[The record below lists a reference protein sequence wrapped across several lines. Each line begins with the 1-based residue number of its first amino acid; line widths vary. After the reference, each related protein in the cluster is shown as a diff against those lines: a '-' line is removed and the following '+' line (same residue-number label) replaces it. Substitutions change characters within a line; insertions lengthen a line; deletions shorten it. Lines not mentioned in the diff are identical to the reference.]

1 MEAIDL
7 APWTPVSLLIE
18 PPAPT
23 IDWCNLSDLTFSE
36 PFFSQTLMRVGNEP
50 VSRELVT
57 TDLGALRQID
67 AVAPGRDPD
76 GFIFHIS
83 RCGST
88 LVSQLAAALDGIAVL
103 AEPDPINTLL
113 GLDPA
118 TVDVPLQVDCLRLL
132 IQAYGRGRA
141 NARRFIVKFSSWN
154 LLYLDVL
161 RRAFPD
167 VPCVFVA
174 RDPAE
179 VAASI
184 LGGRTGWMR
193 LREVPERAQ
202 SLLGIPLESIATL
215 DDSGFCVAV
224 LEQFLSAAVEADIPS
239 ALYVDYASLPGAVW
253 ERILPCFGIEPTA
266 AELEILREVAKRD
279 AKTPGNSFTPDST
292 RKRAMLS
299 PATAHLVEQRLQPLY
314 QRYLARCVVK

>member
-7 APWTPVSLLIE
+7 AHWTPVSLTIE

-23 IDWCNLSDLTFSE
+23 IDWCDLSDLNFSE
-36 PFFSQTLMRVGNEP
+36 PFFSQTLIRVGDEP

-57 TDLGALRQID
+57 TDLAALRQID

-83 RCGST
+83 RCGSS
-88 LVSQLAAALDGIAVL
+88 LVAQLAAALDGVAVL

-113 GLDPA
+113 SLDPA
-118 TVDVPLQVDCLRLL
+118 TVDLALQVDCLRLL
-132 IQAYGRGRA
+132 IQAYGRGRPH
-141 NARRFIVKFSSWN
+141 ARRFIVKFSSWN
-154 LLYLDVL
+154 LLYIDVL

-179 VAASI
+179 VAASV

-193 LREVPERAQ
+193 LREAPMRAE
-202 SLLGIPLESIATL
+202 SLLGIPAEKIATL
-215 DDSGFCVAV
+215 DDAGFCIAV
-224 LEQFLSAAVEADIPS
+224 LEQFLAAAVDAEVPN
-239 ALYVDYASLPGAVW
+239 ALYVDYTALPGIVW
-253 ERILPCFGIEPTA
+253 DRVLPFFGVTPTA
-266 AELEILREVAKRD
+266 AEFAILREAATRD
-279 AKTPGNSFTPDST
+279 AKTPANAFTPDSA
-292 RKRAMLS
+292 RKRASLS
-299 PATAHLVEQRLQPLY
+299 REAAYLVEQRLEPLY
-314 QRYLARCVVK
+314 QRYLEHCPG

>member
-7 APWTPVSLLIE
+7 AQWTPVSLAIE

-23 IDWCNLSDLTFSE
+23 IDWCDLSDLNFSE
-36 PFFSQTLMRVGNEP
+36 PFFSQTLIRVGDDA

-67 AVAPGRDPD
+67 AVAPGPDPD

-83 RCGST
+83 RCGSS
-88 LVSQLAAALDGIAVL
+88 LVSQLAAALDGVAVL

-118 TVDVPLQVDCLRLL
+118 VVDVQLQADCLRLL
-132 IQAYGRGRA
+132 IQAYGRGRPK
-141 NARRFIVKFSSWN
+141 ARRFIVKFSSWN

-161 RRAFPD
+161 RRAFPE

-193 LREVPERAQ
+193 LREAPARAQ
-202 SLLGIPLESIATL
+202 SLLGIAAETIATL
-215 DDSGFCVAV
+215 DDAGFCIAV
-224 LEQFLSAAVEADIPS
+224 LEQFLSAAIKAEIPS
-239 ALYVDYASLPGAVW
+239 ALYVDYTSLPGIIWDGV
-253 ERILPCFGIEPTA
+253 LPHFGITPTA
-266 AELEILREVAKRD
+266 EECEKLRDVAKRD
-279 AKTPGNSFTPDST
+279 AKTPANIFTPDGS
-292 RKRAMLS
+292 RKRATLS
-299 PATAHLVEQRLQPLY
+299 METAYLVEQRLQPLY
-314 QRYLARCVVK
+314 QRYLQLCSRS

>member
-7 APWTPVSLLIE
+7 AQWTPVSLVIE

-23 IDWCNLSDLTFSE
+23 IDWCDLSDLTFSE
-36 PFFSQTLMRVGNEP
+36 PFFSQTLVRVGDEP

-57 TDLGALRQID
+57 TDLAALRQID

-83 RCGST
+83 RCGSS
-88 LVSQLAAALDGIAVL
+88 LVSQLAAALDGVAVL

-113 GLDPA
+113 GLDP
-118 TVDVPLQVDCLRLL
+118 TKIDVQLQADCLRLL
-132 IQAYGRGRA
+132 IQAYGRGRP

-161 RRAFPD
+161 RRAFPE

-179 VAASI
+179 VVASI

-193 LREVPERAQ
+193 LRAAPDRAQ
-202 SLLGIPLESIATL
+202 SLLGIPADTIATL
-215 DDSGFCVAV
+215 DDAGFCVAV
-224 LEQFLSAAVEADIPS
+224 LEQFLSAAIEAQLPG
-239 ALYVDYASLPGAVW
+239 ALYIDYGSLPGIVW
-253 ERILPCFGIEPTA
+253 DRVLPYFGITPTV
-266 AELEILREVAKRD
+266 AEYETLREVARRD
-279 AKTPGNSFTPDST
+279 AKTPANLFTPDGS
-292 RKRAMLS
+292 RKRATLS
-299 PATAHLVEQRLQPLY
+299 AETAYLVEQKLGPLY
-314 QRYLARCVVK
+314 QRYLEYCSQ

>member
-1 MEAIDL
+1 VEAIDL
-7 APWTPVSLLIE
+7 ARWTPVSLTIE

-23 IDWCNLSDLTFSE
+23 IDWCDLSDLTFSE
-36 PFFSQTLMRVGNEP
+36 PFFSQTLIRVGDEP

-57 TDLGALRQID
+57 TDLAALRQID

-83 RCGST
+83 RCGSS
-88 LVSQLAAALDGIAVL
+88 LVSQLAGALDGVAVL

-113 GLDPA
+113 GLEPA
-118 TVDVPLQVDCLRLL
+118 AVDVELQADCLRLL
-132 IQAYGRGRA
+132 MQAYGRGRGT
-141 NARRFIVKFSSWN
+141 ARRFIVKFSSWN

-161 RRAFPD
+161 RRAFPN

-193 LREVPERAQ
+193 LREAPARAQ
-202 SLLGIPLESIATL
+202 SLLGIPAETIATL
-215 DDSGFCVAV
+215 DDAGFCVAV
-224 LEQFLSAAVEADIPS
+224 LEQLLTAAIDAQVPG
-239 ALYVDYASLPGAVW
+239 ALYVDYPSLPASVW
-253 ERILPCFGIEPTA
+253 DRVLPHFGITPTA
-266 AELEILREVAKRD
+266 SERDKLREVATLD
-279 AKTPGNSFTPDST
+279 AKTPVNLFTPDGS
-292 RKRAMLS
+292 RKRATLS
-299 PATAHLVEQRLQPLY
+299 AATAYLVEQRLAPLY
-314 QRYLARCVVK
+314 QRYLEHCSG

>member
-7 APWTPVSLLIE
+7 ARWTPVSLAIE

-23 IDWCNLSDLTFSE
+23 IDWCDLSDLTFSE
-36 PFFSQTLMRVGNEP
+36 PFFSQTLIRVGDEP

-57 TDLGALRQID
+57 TDLAALRQID

-88 LVSQLAAALDGIAVL
+88 LVSQLAASLDGVAVL
-103 AEPDPINTLL
+103 AEADPLNTVL

-118 TVDVPLQVDCLRLL
+118 TVDVQLQVDCLRLL
-132 IQAYGRGRA
+132 IQAYGRGRPG
-141 NARRFIVKFSSWN
+141 ARRFIVKFSSWN

-161 RRAFPD
+161 RRAFPQ

-174 RDPAE
+174 RDPVE

-193 LREVPERAQ
+193 LREAPARAE
-202 SLLGIPLESIATL
+202 SLLGIPAATVAGL
-215 DDSGFCVAV
+215 DDAGFCVAV
-224 LEQFLSAAVEADIPS
+224 LERFFTAILEAEIPG
-239 ALYVDYASLPGAVW
+239 ALHVDYAGLPGIVW
-253 ERILPCFGIEPTA
+253 DRVLPYFGINPTA
-266 AELEILREVAKRD
+266 AEAAGLREVARRD
-279 AKTPGNSFTPDST
+279 AKTPSATFAPDGA
-292 RKRAMLS
+292 RKRATLS
-299 PATAHLVEQRLQPLY
+299 RETAYLVEQRLQPLY
-314 QRYLARCVVK
+314 QRYLEHCAG